1 MLLLDSLENDPNSR
15 LLVNMLGAVLFVI
28 VFVLFTDTLNS
39 KTRSYM
45 GQYIY
50 QLGFLIFVYL
60 ICISNKYL
68 GILAFLL
75 FILQFKMA
83 CKESFSMFNPPDGE
97 QSPAIST
104 SYTTTPIPSTPTTTK
119 SPLFAV
125 LDVSPS
131 LNLEDEKLEV
141 LTKEYEA
148 AAKADIAPITAEDDL
163 FTMDPVKKSEILR
176 AVRAQLDF
184 DPYKSDLT
192 RETILDIYRK
202 YFGED
207 EALKFR
213 REYETAQ
220 SYQP

>member
-1 MLLLDSLENDPNSR
+1 MLLLDAISNDPQS
-15 LLVNMLGAVLFVI
+15 LFLVNILGAILFII
-28 VFVLFTDTLNS
+28 VFVLFTDSLS
-39 KTRSYM
+39 SSTREYM
-45 GQYIY
+45 GRYIY
-50 QLGFLIFVYL
+50 QLAFLIFVYML
-60 ICISNKYL
+60 CVSNKYL

-83 CKESFSMFNPPDGE
+83 CKESFSMFNPPNGT
-97 QSPAIST
+97 QSPAVSPY
-104 SYTTTPIPSTPTTTK
+104 SSPSLTPPTTTK

-125 LDVSPS
+125 LDVVPS
-131 LNLEDEKLEV
+131 LNLEEEKLEV
-141 LTKEYEA
+141 VSKEYEA
-148 AAKADIAPITAEDDL
+148 VAKADITPVLAEDDL

-176 AVRAQLDF
+176 AVRSQLDF

-202 YFGED
+202 YYGED
-207 EALKFR
+207 EALKFK

>member
-1 MLLLDSLENDPNSR
+1 MLLLDAISNDPQS
-15 LLVNMLGAVLFVI
+15 LFLVNILGAILFII
-28 VFVLFTDTLNS
+28 VFVLFTDSLS
-39 KTRSYM
+39 SSTREYM
-45 GQYIY
+45 GRYIY
-50 QLGFLIFVYL
+50 QLAFLIFVYML
-60 ICISNKYL
+60 CVSNKYL

-83 CKESFSMFNPPDGE
+83 CKESFSMFNPPNGT
-97 QSPAIST
+97 QSPAVSP
-104 SYTTTPIPSTPTTTK
+104 SLTPPTTTR

-125 LDVSPS
+125 LDVVPS

-141 LTKEYEA
+141 ISKEYEA
-148 AAKADIAPITAEDDL
+148 VAKADVAPILAEDDL

-184 DPYKSDLT
+184 DTYKSDLT

-202 YFGED
+202 YYGED
-207 EALKFR
+207 EALKFK
-213 REYETAQ
+213 REYDTAQ

>member
-1 MLLLDSLENDPNSR
+1 MLLLDAITTDPKDR
-15 LLVNMLGAVLFVI
+15 LLVNFLGTILFI
-28 VFVLFTDTLNS
+28 ITFVLLTGSLS
-39 KTRSYM
+39 IKTREYM

-50 QLGFLIFVYL
+50 QLAFLIFVYML
-60 ICISNKYL
+60 CVSNKYL

-83 CKESFSMFNPPDGE
+83 CRESFSMFNPPDGE
-97 QSPAIST
+97 QSPAIS
-104 SYTTTPIPSTPTTTK
+104 PIPTTPTTTK

-131 LNLEDEKLEV
+131 LNLEEEKLELV
-141 LTKEYEA
+141 SKEYEA
-148 AAKADIAPITAEDDL
+148 TVNKDIPIILAEDDL

-213 REYETAQ
+213 REYETSQ

>member
-1 MLLLDSLENDPNSR
+1 MLLLDAISNDPQS
-15 LLVNMLGAVLFVI
+15 LFLVNILGAILFII
-28 VFVLFTDTLNS
+28 VFVLFTDSLS
-39 KTRSYM
+39 SSTREYM
-45 GQYIY
+45 GRYIY
-50 QLGFLIFVYL
+50 QLAFLIFVYML
-60 ICISNKYL
+60 CVSNKYL

-83 CKESFSMFNPPDGE
+83 CKESFSMFNPSNGT
-97 QSPAIST
+97 QSPAVAPYSSISI
-104 SYTTTPIPSTPTTTK
+104 TPPTTTK

-125 LDVSPS
+125 LDVTPS
-131 LNLEDEKLEV
+131 LNLEEDKLEAV
-141 LTKEYEA
+141 SKEYETV
-148 AAKADIAPITAEDDL
+148 AKADVAPVLAEDDL
-163 FTMDPVKKSEILR
+163 FTMDPVKKTEILR

-202 YFGED
+202 YYGED
-207 EALKFR
+207 ESLKFK

>member
-1 MLLLDSLENDPNSR
+1 MLLLDAITTDPKDR
-15 LLVNMLGAVLFVI
+15 LLVNFLGTILFI
-28 VFVLFTDTLNS
+28 ITFVLLTGSLS
-39 KTRSYM
+39 IKTRDYM

-50 QLGFLIFVYL
+50 QLAFLIFVYL
-60 ICISNKYL
+60 LCISNKYL

-83 CKESFSMFNPPDGE
+83 CRESFSMFNPPNGT
-97 QSPAIST
+97 QSPAIS
-104 SYTTTPIPSTPTTTK
+104 PIPTTPTTTK

-131 LNLEDEKLEV
+131 LNLEEEKLELV
-141 LTKEYEA
+141 SKEYEA
-148 AAKADIAPITAEDDL
+148 TVNKDIPIILAEDDL

-213 REYETAQ
+213 REYETSQ

>member
-1 MLLLDSLENDPNSR
+1 MLLLDALGTDPKSR
-15 LLVNMLGAVLFVI
+15 LLVNFLGSILFIIIFVI
-28 VFVLFTDTLNS
+28 LTGSLNI
-39 KTRSYM
+39 KTREYM

-50 QLGFLIFVYL
+50 QLAFLIFVYL
-60 ICISNKYL
+60 LCVSNKYL

-83 CKESFSMFNPPDGE
+83 CRESFSMFNPPDGE
-97 QSPAIST
+97 QSPAVST
-104 SYTTTPIPSTPTTTK
+104 STTPTTTTK

-131 LNLEDEKLEV
+131 LNLEEEKLELV
-141 LTKEYEA
+141 SKEYEA
-148 AAKADIAPITAEDDL
+148 TVNKDIPIVLAEDDL
-163 FTMDPVKKSEILR
+163 FTMDPAKKHEILR

-213 REYETAQ
+213 REYETSQ